1 MSVHFQLIPWTLL
14 THAIDILQWEE
25 DNKETMT
32 YEQLLQQL
40 NEFSPEE
47 LSQTVVIYDKDTEE
61 EINADSRIVVR
72 NDKKFIGI

>member
-14 THAIDILQWEE
+14 THAIDTLQWEE

>member
-14 THAIDILQWEE
+14 THAIDLLQYEE

-32 YEQLLQQL
+32 YQQLLQQL
-40 NEFSPEE
+40 NELSPEE

-61 EINADSRIVVR
+61 EIRADDKLVIR
-72 NDKKFIGI
+72 NSKKFIGI